1 MASERGVVITGTS
14 TGIGAACALHL
25 DKLGFC
31 VFAGVR
37 KDADGDALKQKSSGR
52 LTPVCIDVT
61 DAATIAS
68 AAKTVT
74 AAVGEAG
81 LTGLVNNAAIA
92 VAGPLE
98 FLPID
103 DVRQQLEVNVTG
115 QLAVTQ
121 AFLPLLRLARGRIV
135 NIGSANGRVAI
146 PFVGLYSASKFA
158 MEGLTDAMRM
168 ELKPWGIEVSIIE
181 AGGID
186 TPIWQK
192 STAAADEMIRNLP
205 ERAHELYGAAI
216 PAFRKAAAREAQKAI
231 SPDIVA
237 QAVTHALVS
246 KKPGTRYSVGRNAS
260 LQVIIARLLP
270 DRFRDGLILR
280 RLGLG

>member
-81 LTGLVNNAAIA
+81 LTGLVNNAGIA

-98 FLPID
+98 YLPID

-181 AGGID
+181 AGGIA

-237 QAVTHALVS
+237 QTVTHALVS
-246 KKPGTRYSVGRNAS
+246 KKPGTRYPVGRNAS

>member
-81 LTGLVNNAAIA
+81 LTGLVNNAGIA

-181 AGGID
+181 AGGIA

-192 STAAADEMIRNLP
+192 STAAADEMIRHLP

>member
-81 LTGLVNNAAIA
+81 LTGLVNNAGIA

-121 AFLPLLRLARGRIV
+121 AFLPLLRLARERIV

-181 AGGID
+181 AGGIA

>member
-81 LTGLVNNAAIA
+81 LTGLVNNAGIA

-181 AGGID
+181 AGGIA

>member
-181 AGGID
+181 AGGIA

-246 KKPGTRYSVGRNAS
+246 KKPRTRYSVGRNAS

>member
-81 LTGLVNNAAIA
+81 LTGLVNNAGIA

>member
-181 AGGID
+181 AGGIA

-216 PAFRKAAAREAQKAI
+216 PAFRKAAAREGQKAI

>member
-81 LTGLVNNAAIA
+81 LTGLVNNAGIA

-98 FLPID
+98 YLPID

-181 AGGID
+181 AGGIA

-246 KKPGTRYSVGRNAS
+246 KKPGTRYPVGRNAS

>member
-181 AGGID
+181 AGGIA

>member
-181 AGGID
+181 AGGIA

-216 PAFRKAAAREAQKAI
+216 PPFRKAAAREAQKAI